1 MGFLGSIGSAL
12 SSAFHSVCSCV
23 SSICSSIAGA
33 LGGTA
38 LGSAITS
45 FVTKIGVVMP
55 GLDIISAIFMIVDTV
70 CKIAEVL
77 GIKEKEKD
85 EPDELAMKAEKDNK
99 KPEDFDTV
107 ESYIKHLQQDIQLT
121 KEERE
126 KLENMSPE
134 EKAAYRATGTYL
146 YAKACSEKLGFD
158 TTGLKNPELVGLT
171 VDILADLSKIQNI
184 LSPSE
189 FVVYSRFLQANGM
202 GMKEF
207 SDYLHNRSV
216 DLSTDEKV
224 QSALVDAMKELS
236 PSISDD
242 DINQKL
248 YGMNIK
254 D

>member
-77 GIKEKEKD
+77 GIKEKEKE

-99 KPEDFDTV
+99 
-107 ESYIKHLQQDIQLT
+107 
-121 KEERE
+121 
-126 KLENMSPE
+126 
-134 EKAAYRATGTYL
+134 
-146 YAKACSEKLGFD
+146 
-158 TTGLKNPELVGLT
+158 
-171 VDILADLSKIQNI
+171 
-184 LSPSE
+184 
-189 FVVYSRFLQANGM
+189 
-202 GMKEF
+202 
-207 SDYLHNRSV
+207 
-216 DLSTDEKV
+216 
-224 QSALVDAMKELS
+224 
-236 PSISDD
+236 
-242 DINQKL
+242 
-248 YGMNIK
+248 
-254 D
+254 